1 MNKILKQK
9 FIENYNMEMVAIEL
23 MDLIE
28 DVDIT
33 GIILETFIN
42 KKFRED
48 FMYGELYELFKDE
61 VDKRDLKILLE
72 NMGYNFVDLDI
83 LDEESKQK
91 YSKATEN

>member
-9 FIENYNMEMVAIEL
+9 FIESYNMEMVAIEL

-28 DVDIT
+28 DA
-33 GIILETFIN
+33 GILETFIN

-83 LDEESKQK
+83 LDKESKQK
-91 YSKATEN
+91 YGKATEN